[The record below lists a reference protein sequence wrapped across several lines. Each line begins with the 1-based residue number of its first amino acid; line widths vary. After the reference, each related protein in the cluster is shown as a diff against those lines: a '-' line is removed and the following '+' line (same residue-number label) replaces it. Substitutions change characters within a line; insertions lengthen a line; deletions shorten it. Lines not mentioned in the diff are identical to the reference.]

1 MANVPLQDQIVE
13 GSSVSTDSRILVA
26 NFGDGYN
33 QRTPDGI
40 NHLRRTMTIQHKY
53 LTATDAT
60 TLRDFYEA
68 NGNGVKVGCDTKPT
82 DGTTRNW
89 YIDSWSESI
98 EGGGNLHNFSATL
111 VQVFEA

>member
-1 MANVPLQDQIVE
+1 MPDSVPLQDQIVE
-13 GSSVSTDSRILVA
+13 GSSVSTDARILVA

-53 LTATDAT
+53 LTATDAN
-60 TLRDFYEA
+60 TLRTFYED
-68 NGNGVKVGCDTKPT
+68 NGNGVAVACNTKPT
-82 DGTTRNW
+82 DDSARNW

-111 VQVFEA
+111 VQVFE